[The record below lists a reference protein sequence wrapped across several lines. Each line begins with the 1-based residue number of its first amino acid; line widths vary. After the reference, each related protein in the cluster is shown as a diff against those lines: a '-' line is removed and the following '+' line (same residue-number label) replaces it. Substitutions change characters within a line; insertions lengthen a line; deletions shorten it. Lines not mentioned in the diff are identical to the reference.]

1 MLHAFQNSIM
11 TYTRKSK
18 LAIKLSCILLLSSTL
33 TTSLVPAFSAETRVS
48 TKSGAASISTSSPY
62 RLPDTIAPLKYE
74 LEFSPNPAAG
84 KFTGTANI
92 ELDFKKSGK
101 SILLNGNELQISNA
115 FLTDKDGSN
124 KVPLQVSMD
133 KKLERI
139 SFTTSKEIT
148 AGKHFLRCDFKGELN
163 DKLVGFYRSTFKDSS
178 GKVHYLSTT
187 QMEPTDARRMF
198 PCFDE
203 PAFKA
208 VFKIKVKTDKNNT
221 AISNAAL
228 AKESIEGDKKV
239 IEFEESKPMSS
250 YLVALCVG
258 EFKATEP
265 VESEGI
271 PIRVW
276 SVQHDPA
283 MGNYARDNA
292 AQLLKYLNAYF
303 GAPYPWKKLDLI
315 AIPDFQA
322 GAMENPG
329 AITFREKYLL
339 ADEKESALST
349 KQDIVSIIAH
359 EMAHLWFGDLVTM
372 KWWDD
377 IWLNEAFAT
386 WMADKATDHVKPE
399 WKIIEQFFSKRQRAF
414 LTDSLHSTRSI
425 QAPVEK
431 PEDAHQMFDE
441 ITYVKGAAVLRMLE
455 FFLGENT
462 FQNGVSAYIK
472 QHLYGNATTNDLWA
486 ALDKASGKRVKN
498 IMDTWCKQ
506 PGYPLIKVSTASNG
520 LKLEQERFF
529 LDGTKVCQQ
538 SWQIPLGTRALVKNE
553 KESSGELPK
562 YELVSSRASALK
574 TSKNPVYTNGGG
586 FGFYRSQFST
596 ELEQM
601 LKSQITSMKPIE
613 RLTFLSDHAA
623 LCFSGKM
630 PAAQFLEVLELYRGE
645 ENFAVWDCVIECMRK
660 LDRFVS
666 PEARP
671 GFAKFVRHVLR
682 DEYKRL
688 GWESQSGEPEPLK
701 LVRGNVI
708 SVLGTIGEDSEV
720 IEKSRKVF
728 DDYAKN
734 PASTNP
740 DILDAAVHVV
750 AYNGARKDFDE
761 LKRLWKKADNPEREH
776 RNLFALASFRKPEL
790 VDEALKLTLS
800 KEVRSQDAP
809 KMLSEFFDDNT
820 SKNAAWNF
828 MRANWAQIKKAFAPS
843 MLARLADAPSS
854 LSSSTSAKE
863 TQAFFAANKIPDG
876 TANINRM
883 LEKVRINSQFAAHSA
898 PELNAWLKKFK

>member
-1 MLHAFQNSIM
+1 MLQGFKKSVQINA
-11 TYTRKSK
+11 TRKN
-18 LAIKLSCILLLSSTL
+18 LAIKVSSLLILSNSISSYFPTY
-33 TTSLVPAFSAETRVS
+33 AAESTVSSRGDVS
-48 TKSGAASISTSSPY
+48 TASSASPY
-62 RLPDTIAPLKYE
+62 RLPTSIVPTKYD
-74 LEFSPNPAAG
+74 LEFSPDPAAG
-84 KFTGTANI
+84 KFTGTADI
-92 ELDFKKSGK
+92 ELDFKKANK
-101 SILLNGNELQISNA
+101 VILMNTNDMQISSA
-115 FLTDKDGSN
+115 FLVDPKSKEKT
-124 KVPLQVSMD
+124 PLQVSQD

-139 SFTTSKEIT
+139 SFTAGKEI
-148 AGKHFLRCDFKGELN
+148 APGKHHLQCEFSGNLN

-178 GKVHYLSTT
+178 GKIHYLATT

-221 AISNAAL
+221 AISNAAML
-228 AKESIEGDKKV
+228 KETVEGDKKI

-258 EFKATEP
+258 EFKSTEP

-292 AQLLKYLNAYF
+292 AKLLKYLNAYF

-329 AITFREKYLL
+329 AITFREKFLL
-339 ADEKESALST
+339 ADEKDSALST

-386 WMADKATDHVKPE
+386 WMADKATNNVKPE
-399 WKIIEQFFSKRQRAF
+399 WKIIEQFFSKRQRAL

-455 FFLGENT
+455 FFLGEKT

-472 QHLYGNATTNDLWA
+472 QHSFGNASTNDLWS
-486 ALDKASGKRVKN
+486 ALDKASGKRVKS

-506 PGYPLIKVSTASNG
+506 PGYPLIKVSSNNG
-520 LKLEQERFF
+520 TFNLEQERFF
-529 LDGTKVCQQ
+529 LDGSKPSSQI
-538 SWQIPLGTRALVKNE
+538 WQIPLGTRTLAKAE
-553 KESSGELPK
+553 KDSEQIVPK
-562 YELVSSRASALK
+562 YNLLD
-574 TSKNPVYTNGGG
+574 SKNSSLKAAESNTFINAGGL
-586 FGFYRSQFST
+586 GFYRTKYSADLDQK
-596 ELEQM
+596 
-601 LKSQITSMKPIE
+601 LKNQIVMMNSIE
-613 RLTFLSDHAA
+613 RLSFLSDHAA
-623 LCFSGKM
+623 LCLAGKLPVGQLM
-630 PAAQFLEVLELYRGE
+630 EVLKAYKSET
-645 ENFAVWDCVIECMRK
+645 NFVVWDCIIDSLRK
-660 LDRFVS
+660 LDRYITA
-666 PEARP
+666 EGRP
-671 GFAKFVRHVLR
+671 GFAKFVRFLLS

-688 GWESQSGEPEPLK
+688 GWESHSGEPEPLK

-708 SVLGTIGEDSEV
+708 SMLGTIGEDTEV

-728 DDYAKN
+728 NDYAKD

-740 DILDAAVHVV
+740 DVLDAAVHVV
-750 AYNGARKDFDE
+750 AYNGTQKDFDE
-761 LKRLWKKADNPEREH
+761 LKQLWKKADNPEREH

-790 VDEALKLTLS
+790 TKSALELTLS
-800 KEVRSQDAP
+800 KEVRIQDAP
-809 KMLSEFFDDNT
+809 KLLAEFFDDST
-820 SKNAAWNF
+820 TKLAAWSF
-828 MRANWAQIKKAFAPS
+828 MRSHWQQIKKTFAPS
-843 MLARLADAPSS
+843 MLARLSDAPSS
-854 LSSSTSAKE
+854 LATSENLKE
-863 TQAFFAANKIPDG
+863 ANAFFSSNKIPDG

-883 LEKVRINSQFAAHSA
+883 LEKVKINSQFADRSA
-898 PELNAWLKKFK
+898 KELNTWAKKFNQ